1 MSLFGYLALDA
12 HGVEQ
17 RGEIDAR
24 DERDARTQLRAL
36 RLRPIVLAA
45 GALPEAQSAA
55 ERLAAAFEPLLPR
68 AWMPTRR
75 ADLAT
80 LLRQLALMLRA
91 GHTLVQALD
100 AAGRLAVKHSL
111 RGHVGALAAG
121 LRGGQPLSQAMAAR
135 GRPFTPLMVQLTAS
149 AEASGELDLVCERM
163 ALDLERQGELRRQ
176 VLSTMLYPSLVLA
189 MAVGV
194 FAFLAVSVVPRFA
207 AFIEGRGNRVPAEA
221 QLLMDLA
228 AGFSIWAPWA
238 GAALAAFVL
247 GLWGVTQFERGRR
260 VVDRVLLAL
269 PLVGGAIRDAT
280 MTRVAW
286 TMSLLIKS
294 GATAL
299 ESLRIVRRIA
309 GNRVYVA
316 VFEEAEHR
324 LLAGR
329 SLARALEQRPVPLL
343 LRHMV
348 AVGEGTGQLDSVL
361 DAVAAHFRSRLD
373 ARIKLMTGLI
383 EPALLLVVGGVVGF
397 VYYTFFKTVMSIG
410 GGGQ

>member
-1 MSLFGYLALDA
+1 MNRWGYLALDA

-17 RGEIDAR
+17 RGEVEAR
-24 DERDARTQLRAL
+24 DERDARSQLRAL
-36 RLRPIVLAA
+36 RLRPIEVAPGPLRETLSAGERLLAA
-45 GALPEAQSAA
+45 V
-55 ERLAAAFEPLLPR
+55 EPLLPR

-75 ADLAT
+75 GDLAL

-100 AAGRLAVKHSL
+100 AAARLAVKHSL
-111 RGHVGALAAG
+111 RAHVGALAEA
-121 LRGGQPLSQAMAAR
+121 LRGGLPLSQAMAAR

-176 VLSTMLYPSLVLA
+176 VLNTMLYPSLVLA

-228 AGFSIWAPWA
+228 AGFSRWAPWLGA
-238 GAALAAFVL
+238 GLGAAVAAV
-247 GLWGVTQFERGRR
+247 WVTLLFERGRR
-260 VVDRVLLAL
+260 IVDRLLLAL
-269 PLVGGAIRDAT
+269 PLLGGAIRDAT
-280 MTRVAW
+280 MTRTAW
-286 TMSLLIKS
+286 AMSLLVGS

-329 SLARALEQRPVPLL
+329 SLARALDQRPVPPLM
-343 LRHMV
+343 RHMV
-348 AVGEGTGQLDSVL
+348 AVGEGTGQLDTVL
-361 DAVAAHFRSRLD
+361 EAVATHFRARLD

-383 EPALLLVVGGVVGF
+383 EPVLLIVVGAVVGF